1 MKKYAVCIPIAGYIY
16 KEVEAENDGEA
27 IDMVFNDW
35 NDEDIAEL
43 EAFDVLVEGNVC
55 YSYHTRATVDLI
67 EDE

>member
-1 MKKYAVCIPIAGYIY
+1 MKKYAVRIPIAGYIY

-27 IDMVFNDW
+27 IDIVFDNW
-35 NDEDIAEL
+35 SDEDIAEL

-55 YSYHTRATVDLI
+55 YSYHTKATVDLM